1 MKRKPKFSGFSWSTL
16 KALSQYT
23 LLSNPETQI
32 HFVIPQHHRALVK
45 AGELTLSYYLN
56 CQLVKKKIRQN
67 DKLKGTI
74 CNSLKGYFN
83 LIYSHIFF
91 FFPLATF
98 FLFHRRGK
106 AWHYFRGF
114 VGCNECAAFR
124 ETSLAVLNFSW
135 KDSFWTRSHPLI
147 LFQFVCSA

>member
-16 KALSQYT
+16 KALLQYT
-23 LLSNPETQI
+23 LLSNPETRI

-83 LIYSHIFF
+83 FIYSHIFF
-91 FFPLATF
+91 SFLWGHFFYFTDEEKLDIISGALQVAMNVLHLGKLA
-98 FLFHRRGK
+98 L
-106 AWHYFRGF
+106 
-114 VGCNECAAFR
+114 
-124 ETSLAVLNFSW
+124 LSW
-135 KDSFWTRSHPLI
+135 ISHERTVSRLE
-147 LFQFVCSA
+147 VTH